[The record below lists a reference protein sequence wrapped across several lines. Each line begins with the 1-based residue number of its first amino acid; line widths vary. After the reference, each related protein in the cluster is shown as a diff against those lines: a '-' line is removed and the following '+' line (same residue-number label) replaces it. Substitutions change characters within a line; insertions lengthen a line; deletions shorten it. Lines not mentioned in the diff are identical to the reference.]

1 MVQTM
6 YLISSEII
14 IIVSCNK
21 RTVEPALALTLP
33 LVVVTDLREIH
44 DEKYCTRAHREPLSL
59 VFSPS
64 SSIDF
69 GGFAERCFFFVVA
82 LFFRCVLASL

>member
-1 MVQTM
+1 MVQTL

-44 DEKYCTRAHREPLSL
+44 
-59 VFSPS
+59 
-64 SSIDF
+64 
-69 GGFAERCFFFVVA
+69 A
-82 LFFRCVLASL
+82 LMMGVSADSFIARGRIVSR